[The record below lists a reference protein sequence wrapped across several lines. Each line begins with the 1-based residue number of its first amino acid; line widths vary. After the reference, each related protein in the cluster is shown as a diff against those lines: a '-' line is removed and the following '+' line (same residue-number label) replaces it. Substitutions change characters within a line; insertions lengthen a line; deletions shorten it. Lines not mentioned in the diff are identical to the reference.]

1 MENLSKD
8 QEVTFKL
15 QGLGCACEAKIV
27 EKRLKSLKGVKTYNI
42 NPISNWL
49 KVSFDSSLV
58 TTDDIKKTI
67 AKCGVTAS
75 PIKK

>member
-8 QEVTFKL
+8 QEATFKL
-15 QGLGCACEAKIV
+15 EGLGCACEAKIV

>member
-15 QGLGCACEAKIV
+15 QGLGCACEANV